1 MTSPPSWD
9 VVVLGGGAAGLFCA
23 AQAGLRGRRV
33 LLLERNERVGMKVL
47 ISGGG
52 RANFTNRRVTSDNF
66 ISRNPHFARSALAR
80 YTPDDFLA
88 LVERHK
94 VPWVERKHGQ
104 LFCRD
109 SAKAI
114 TEMLLAECRQAR
126 VEIRTGCRAGRV
138 ERIGEGAAAD
148 GVANAVTVASPSAA
162 TPSGEP
168 PRFRIGTEGGDVLCR
183 SLVVATGGLSY
194 ARLGA
199 NDFGYRLAR
208 QFGLALVPSRPG
220 LVPLLWTRAERPRW
234 DDLSGVAAPARVACG
249 GASFDEALLFTHG
262 GLSGPAILQIS
273 NYWRLGESVRVD
285 LLPGADLRAELLAR
299 KARGDRATPRA
310 VLGELLPRR
319 LAERL
324 LLPTPAWKEATDF
337 AARPLA
343 QAAERGIATLA
354 DSVQHFRFQ
363 PAGDAGYDKAE
374 VTLGGVD
381 TDELSSRTL
390 ESRRVPGLFFIG
402 EVVDVTGWLGGYNFQ
417 WAWSSAHAA
426 AQAA

>member
-1 MTSPPSWD
+1 MTARGWD

-23 AQAGLRGRRV
+23 GVAGGRGRRV
-33 LLLERNERVGMKVL
+33 LVLERNARVGLKVL

-52 RANFTNRRVTSDNF
+52 RANFTNRRVTAENF
-66 ISRNPHFARSALAR
+66 VSHNPDFARSALAR

-88 LVERHK
+88 LVERHRI
-94 VPWVERKHGQ
+94 PWVERKHGQ

-109 SAKAI
+109 SAKAL
-114 TEMLLAECRQAR
+114 TELLLTECGRAQAP
-126 VEIRTGCRAGRV
+126 VEIRTGCSIAAV
-138 ERIGEGAAAD
+138 ERTGGGAGGGGASAGGAD
-148 GVANAVTVASPSAA
+148 
-162 TPSGEP
+162 SG
-168 PRFRIGTEGGDVLCR
+168 PRFRVSVAGEAIECR

-199 NDFGYRLAR
+199 SDLGYRLAR
-208 QFGLALVPSRPG
+208 QFGLAIVPPRPG

-234 DDLSGVAAPARVACG
+234 DELAGVATPASVECG
-249 GASFDEALLFTHG
+249 GARFEEALLFTHG

-285 LLPGADLRAELLAR
+285 LAPGADLRAELVAR
-299 KARGDRATPRA
+299 KAAGDRATA
-310 VLGELLPRR
+310 VAALAERLPRR

-324 LLPTPAWKEATDF
+324 VPEPLAM
-337 AARPLA
+337 RPLA
-343 QAAERGIATLA
+343 QCAERDLAALA
-354 DSVQHFRFQ
+354 DGVQRLRFQ
-363 PAGDAGYDKAE
+363 PAEDAGYDKAE

-417 WAWSSAHAA
+417 WAWASAHAA
-426 AQAA
+426 GEAV

>member
-1 MTSPPSWD
+1 MTAPAWD
-9 VVVLGGGAAGLFCA
+9 VIVLGGGAAGLFCA
-23 AQAGLRGRRV
+23 AIAGGRGRRV
-33 LLLERNERVGMKVL
+33 LVLERNGRVGMKVL

-52 RANFTNRRVTSDNF
+52 RANFTNRRVTAENF
-66 ISRNPHFARSALAR
+66 VSHNPDFARSALAR

-88 LVERHK
+88 LVERHR

-114 TEMLLAECRQAR
+114 TELLLAECRAAR
-126 VEIRTGCRAGRV
+126 VEIRTGCAVGGIEPMDGAPTGTSAGPASGPRLRV
-138 ERIGEGAAAD
+138 QAGGEAL
-148 GVANAVTVASPSAA
+148 
-162 TPSGEP
+162 
-168 PRFRIGTEGGDVLCR
+168 LCR

-199 NDFGYRLAR
+199 SDLGYRIAR
-208 QFGLALVPSRPG
+208 QFGLAIVPPRPG
-220 LVPLLWTRAERPRW
+220 LVPLEWPRAERPRW
-234 DDLSGVAAPARVACG
+234 GDLAGLATPAAVECG
-249 GASFDEALLFTHG
+249 GARFEEALLFTHG

-273 NYWRLGESVRVD
+273 NYWRLGDTVRLD
-285 LLPGADLRAELLAR
+285 LAPGADLRAELLER
-299 KARGDRATPRA
+299 KTGGDRATPLAALAER
-310 VLGELLPRR
+310 LPRR

-324 LLPTPAWKEATDF
+324 VPEPL

-343 QAAERGIATLA
+343 QCAERDLATLA
-354 DSVQHFRFQ
+354 DGVQRLLFQ
-363 PAGDAGYDKAE
+363 PAEDAGYDKAE

-417 WAWSSAHAA
+417 WAWASAHAA
-426 AQAA
+426 GEAV

>member
-1 MTSPPSWD
+1 VTSATWD

-23 AQAGLRGRRV
+23 GIAAGRGRRV
-33 LLLERNERVGMKVL
+33 LVLERNARVGLKVL

-52 RANFTNRRVTSDNF
+52 RANFTNRRVTAENF
-66 ISRNPHFARSALAR
+66 VSHNPDFARSALAR

-88 LVERHK
+88 LVERHRI
-94 VPWVERKHGQ
+94 PWVERKHGQ

-109 SAKAI
+109 SAKDL
-114 TEMLLAECRQAR
+114 TEMLLAECRQAQAP
-126 VEIRTGCRAGRV
+126 VEIHTGCSVAAVERAG
-138 ERIGEGAAAD
+138 GAGGAGGAAD
-148 GVANAVTVASPSAA
+148 G
-162 TPSGEP
+162 
-168 PRFRIGTEGGDVLCR
+168 PRFRVAVAGDAVDCR

-199 NDFGYRLAR
+199 SDLGYRLAR
-208 QFGLALVPSRPG
+208 QLGLAIVPPRPG

-234 DDLSGVAAPARVACG
+234 DELAGVATPARVECG
-249 GASFDEALLFTHG
+249 SARFDEALLFTHG

-273 NYWRLGESVRVD
+273 NYWRLGESVRLD
-285 LLPGADLRAELLAR
+285 LAPGADLRAEFLAR
-299 KARGDRATPRA
+299 KAAGDRASA
-310 VLGELLPRR
+310 VTALAERLPRR

-324 LLPTPAWKEATDF
+324 VPEPL

-343 QAAERGIATLA
+343 QCAERDLLA
-354 DSVQHFRFQ
+354 LAEGVQRFRFQ
-363 PAGDAGYDKAE
+363 PAEDAGYDKAE

-381 TDELSSRTL
+381 TDELSSRTM

-417 WAWSSAHAA
+417 WAWASAHAA
-426 AQAA
+426 GEAV